1 MTRPQAIPKLFRT
14 PGNATRIGPPE
25 RAGHADVLL
34 VASSG
39 GHLLELL
46 ELAAEYEPVTRH
58 WVTFDK
64 PDARALL
71 TGERVTYAY
80 SPTNRHLGNLVR
92 NAFLAVRVLLRTRP
106 RAVITTGAGVGVPFL
121 YAARAMGCRAIYVE
135 SLARID
141 QLSLTGRLVY
151 PVVTHFFV
159 QWPGLAR
166 RYRRGRYA
174 GAIL

>member
-1 MTRPQAIPKLFRT
+1 MLRRT
-14 PGNATRIGPPE
+14 AHGSGPTGTAHTE
-25 RAGHADVLL
+25 VLL

-46 ELAAEYEPVTRH
+46 ELADEYAPVTRH

-71 TGERVTYAY
+71 RGERVTFAY
-80 SPTNRHLGNLVR
+80 SPTNRHVGNLIR
-92 NAFLAVRVLLRTRP
+92 NACLAVRVLLRTRP

-121 YAARAMGCRAIYVE
+121 YAARLLGIRTIYVE
-135 SLARID
+135 SLARIE

-151 PVVTHFFV
+151 PVVTQLFV
-159 QWPGLAR
+159 QWPELAR
-166 RYRRGRYA
+166 RYRRGRYV

>member
-1 MTRPQAIPKLFRT
+1 MLFRT
-14 PGNATRIGPPE
+14 APHSQPDRLPPRSE
-25 RAGHADVLL
+25 RADVVL

-46 ELAAEYEPVTRH
+46 ELAGEYAPATRH

-92 NAFLAVRVLLRTRP
+92 NAFLAVRLLFRTRP

-121 YAARAMGCRAIYVE
+121 YAARAMRRRAIYVE

-159 QWPGLAR
+159 QWPELAR
-166 RYRRGRYA
+166 RYRRSRYV
-174 GAIL
+174 GGIL

>member
-1 MTRPQAIPKLFRT
+1 MIPALIPTAGDSRPKRRARR
-14 PGNATRIGPPE
+14 PGHT
-25 RAGHADVLL
+25 DVLL

-46 ELAAEYEPVTRH
+46 ELANEYAPASRH

-71 TGERVTYAY
+71 KGERVTFAY
-80 SPTNRHLGNLVR
+80 SPTNRHIGNLIR
-92 NAFLAVRVLLRTRP
+92 NAFLALRVLFDTRP
-106 RAVITTGAGVGVPFL
+106 SAVITTGAGVAVPFL
-121 YAARAMGCRAIYVE
+121 YAARAMGRRAIYVE

-159 QWPGLAR
+159 QWPELAR
-166 RYRRGRYA
+166 RYRRGRYV
-174 GAIL
+174 GSIL

>member
-1 MTRPQAIPKLFRT
+1 MTNHTDDA
-14 PGNATRIGPPE
+14 E
-25 RAGHADVLL
+25 VLL

-46 ELAAEYEPVTRH
+46 ELADEYPPATRH

-71 TGERVTYAY
+71 SGERVTFAY
-80 SPTNRHLGNLVR
+80 SPTNRHLGNLIR
-92 NAFLAVRVLLRTRP
+92 NAFLAFRVLVRTRP
-106 RAVITTGAGVGVPFL
+106 RAVITTGAGVAVPFL
-121 YAARAMGCRAIYVE
+121 YAARALGRRAIYVE

-151 PVVTHFFV
+151 PVVTHLFV
-159 QWPGLAR
+159 QWPELAR
-166 RYRRGRYA
+166 RYRRGRYV

>member
-1 MTRPQAIPKLFRT
+1 MTATLPTGAERSTSQRPDGGT
-14 PGNATRIGPPE
+14 PGP
-25 RAGHADVLL
+25 VLL

-46 ELAAEYEPVTRH
+46 ELADRYEPGARH

-64 PDARALL
+64 PDARTLL
-71 TGERVTYAY
+71 AGERVTYAY
-80 SPTNRHLGNLVR
+80 GPTNRHVGNLIR
-92 NAFLAVRVLLRTRP
+92 NAFLAARVMRRIRP
-106 RAVITTGAGVGVPFL
+106 RAVITTGAGVCVPFL
-121 YAARAMGCRAIYVE
+121 YAARALGRRAIYVE

-151 PVVTHFFV
+151 PVVTHLFV
-159 QWPGLAR
+159 QWPELAR
-166 RYRRGRYA
+166 RYRRGRYV

>member
-1 MTRPQAIPKLFRT
+1 MLLGRPRDSHPDRQPR
-14 PGNATRIGPPE
+14 RPE
-25 RAGHADVLL
+25 VLL

-46 ELAAEYEPVTRH
+46 ELADEYAPATRH

-71 TGERVTYAY
+71 AGERVTFAY
-80 SPTNRHLGNLVR
+80 GPTNRHLGNLLR
-92 NAFLAVRVLLRTRP
+92 NAFLALRVVLRTRP
-106 RAVITTGAGVGVPFL
+106 RAVISTGAGVGVPFL
-121 YAARAMGCRAIYVE
+121 YAARATRRRAIYVE

-151 PVVTHFFV
+151 PVVTHLFV
-159 QWPGLAR
+159 QWPELAR
-166 RYRRGRYA
+166 RYRRGRYV

>member
-1 MTRPQAIPKLFRT
+1 MSAIPPT
-14 PGNATRIGPPE
+14 AP
-25 RAGHADVLL
+25 VLL

-46 ELAAEYEPVTRH
+46 ELADRYEPDARH

-64 PDARALL
+64 PDARVLL
-71 TGERVTYAY
+71 AGERVTYAY
-80 SPTNRHLGNLVR
+80 GPTNRHLGNLIR
-92 NAFLAVRVLLRTRP
+92 NAFLALGVMRRIRP
-106 RAVITTGAGVGVPFL
+106 RAVITTGAGVAVPFL
-121 YAARAMGCRAIYVE
+121 YAARALGRRAIYVE

-151 PVVTHFFV
+151 PVVTHLFV
-159 QWPGLAR
+159 QWPELAR
-166 RYRRGRYA
+166 RYRRGRYV

>member
-1 MTRPQAIPKLFRT
+1 MIPALLRTAGDRTAARPAKH
-14 PGNATRIGPPE
+14 
-25 RAGHADVLL
+25 AGHADVLL

-46 ELAAEYEPVTRH
+46 ELADEYPRISRH

-71 TGERVTYAY
+71 TGERVTFAY
-80 SPTNRHLGNLVR
+80 SPTNRHIGNLIR
-92 NAFLAVRVLLRTRP
+92 NAFLALRVLLHTRP
-106 RAVITTGAGVGVPFL
+106 RAVITTGAGVAVPFL
-121 YAARAMGCRAIYVE
+121 YAARAMGRRAIYVE

-151 PVVTHFFV
+151 PVVSHFFV
-159 QWPGLAR
+159 QWPELAR
-166 RYRRGRYA
+166 RYRRGRYV
-174 GAIL
+174 GSIL

>member
-1 MTRPQAIPKLFRT
+1 MLL
-14 PGNATRIGPPE
+14 
-25 RAGHADVLL
+25 RAAHDCSPNGSEHADVLL

-46 ELAAEYEPVTRH
+46 ELADEYAPVTRH

-71 TGERVTYAY
+71 RDERVTFAY
-80 SPTNRHLGNLVR
+80 SPTNRHLGNLIR
-92 NAFLAVRVLLRTRP
+92 NAFLAVRVMLRIRP
-106 RAVITTGAGVGVPFL
+106 RAVITTGAGVAVPFL
-121 YAARAMGCRAIYVE
+121 YAARALGSRAIYVE

-151 PVVTHFFV
+151 PVVTQFFV
-159 QWPGLAR
+159 QWPELAR

>member
-1 MTRPQAIPKLFRT
+1 MLLRTARDSRPAKRSE
-14 PGNATRIGPPE
+14 GPE
-25 RAGHADVLL
+25 VLL

-46 ELAAEYEPVTRH
+46 ELAHEYAPATRH

-71 TGERVTYAY
+71 RSERVTYAY
-80 SPTNRHLGNLVR
+80 GPTNRHLGNLVR
-92 NAFLAVRVLLRTRP
+92 NGLLAVRVLLRTRP
-106 RAVITTGAGVGVPFL
+106 RAVITTGAGVAVPFL
-121 YAARAMGCRAIYVE
+121 YAARAMRRRAIYVE

-159 QWPGLAR
+159 QWPELAR
-166 RYRRGRYA
+166 RYRRGRYV

>member
-1 MTRPQAIPKLFRT
+1 MLLRRARDSRPDRVANR
-14 PGNATRIGPPE
+14 PE
-25 RAGHADVLL
+25 RAEVLL

-46 ELAAEYEPVTRH
+46 ELADEYAPATRH

-80 SPTNRHLGNLVR
+80 GPTNRHLGNLVR
-92 NAFLAVRVLLRTRP
+92 NAFLAPRVLLRTRP

-121 YAARAMGCRAIYVE
+121 YAARAMRRRAIYVE

-141 QLSLTGRLVY
+141 ELSLTGRLVY
-151 PVVTHFFV
+151 PVVTHLFV
-159 QWPGLAR
+159 QWPELAR
-166 RYRRGRYA
+166 RYHRGRYV

>member
-1 MTRPQAIPKLFRT
+1 MAQTQ
-14 PGNATRIGPPE
+14 
-25 RAGHADVLL
+25 VLL

-46 ELAAEYEPVTRH
+46 ELADEYAPATRE

-64 PDARALL
+64 PDARVLL
-71 TGERVTYAY
+71 AGERVTYAY
-80 SPTNRHLGNLVR
+80 SPTNRHLGNLIR
-92 NAFLAVRVLLRTRP
+92 NALLAFRVVLRTRP
-106 RAVITTGAGVGVPFL
+106 RAVITTGAGVAVPFL
-121 YAARAMGCRAIYVE
+121 YAARVLGHRAIYVE

-151 PVVTHFFV
+151 PVVTHLFV
-159 QWPGLAR
+159 QWPELAR
-166 RYRRGRYA
+166 RYRRGRYV